1 MVQDLLRIQHDGIV
15 RLFEEGGVL
24 IAVVEVGQ
32 KAWLLILSCKI
43 ICGLFHIAIISSDCV
58 VWKHYMC
65 SRKRYGRKRL
75 LYQD

>member
-32 KAWLLILSCKI
+32 KA
-43 ICGLFHIAIISSDCV
+43 
-58 VWKHYMC
+58 
-65 SRKRYGRKRL
+65 
-75 LYQD
+75 